1 MTLKG
6 KFLIHP
12 ELTLN
17 NLRAYGVNIVTH
29 HRRTSTQLDQLL
41 AAYTSDADSSAV
53 IDSGIIRLLPP
64 GLRQMTTPVAFEVGE
79 VIFYEG
85 AAGDAMYLIRSGGVA
100 VIRGTFESPLILG
113 YRDAGE
119 FIGEMALIDD
129 LPRSATVVALSEVR
143 LLKITREDFQQ
154 LLDESSL
161 LDHNLLRK
169 LSTRLRAADDERTA
183 SAAAQQRLVEHVTQ
197 LEHEKQHLLEVQRLQ
212 QETIDLIVHDLRNP
226 LHVIVNALGVLNMSV
241 PDEVLRANAELF
253 NLATHNTDRMIRLID
268 SMLDVSRLEAGQ
280 AYLETAPTDLASL
293 VQTVTQRVG
302 HLMTKHQLTLI
313 VDVPD
318 LPEVMIDA
326 DMIDRVLAN
335 LLDNAIKFTPN
346 HGQITVQAAQQADA
360 DAILVRVVDTGR
372 GIPPDRRQRFFDRF
386 AQASGDE
393 ARTRGFGLGLTFCRL
408 AIEAHGGQ
416 IWVEDGEKGVG
427 SQFVFTLPTN
437 WVL

>member
-1 MTLKG
+1 
-6 KFLIHP
+6 
-12 ELTLN
+12 
-17 NLRAYGVNIVTH
+17 VNIVTH
-29 HRRTSTQLDQLL
+29 HRLTSTQLDQLL

-53 IDSGIIRLLPP
+53 IDSGIIRLLPS
-64 GLRQMTTPVAFEVGE
+64 GLRQLTTPVAFEAGE

-85 AAGDAMYLIRSGGVA
+85 AAGDAMYLIHSGGVG

-119 FIGEMALIDD
+119 FVGEMALIDD
-129 LPRSATVVALSEVR
+129 LPRSATVVALGEVR

-154 LLDESSL
+154 LLAESTL

-169 LSTRLRAADDERTA
+169 LSARLRAADDERTA
-183 SAAAQQRLVEHVTQ
+183 SVAAQQRLTQHVVE
-197 LEHEKQHLLEVQRLQ
+197 LEVANQQLLAARRLQ
-212 QETIDLIVHDLRNP
+212 QETVDLIVHDLRNP
-226 LHVIVNALGVLNMSV
+226 LHVIVNALGVLNMAM

-253 NLATHNTDRMIRLID
+253 NLATHNTNRMIRLID

-280 AYLETAPTDLASL
+280 LMLDTAPTDLASL

-302 HLMTKHQLTLI
+302 HLITKHQLTLT
-313 VDVPD
+313 VDIPD

-346 HGQITVQAAQQADA
+346 HGHIRVQAAQPADA
-360 DAILVRVVDTGR
+360 DHIIVRVADTGR
-372 GIPPDRRQRFFDRF
+372 GIPPDQRQRFFDRF
-386 AQASGDE
+386 AQASGDQ

-416 IWVEDGEKGVG
+416 IWIEDGVNGVG
-427 SQFVFTLPTN
+427 SQFVFSLPMD
-437 WVL
+437 WAL